1 MITLKNL
8 EEGLSWIEDR
18 WGKLADSTRTI
29 FSRYFNDNLDDEEFL
44 AAAFYVICH
53 YDFMPSPSK
62 FVEYIQG
69 SKEAKALQEWQLIV
83 QSSGRP
89 DPDLSYLS
97 GRGRIALKAIAGI
110 RAVAQ
115 GSIDTRSGMSELQR
129 LEKKFVA
136 VYLRC
141 SAQDR
146 RTLSQVESPVS
157 EPSVDE
163 EGAKEPS
170 APPEGW
176 FENQMRILA
185 SRKAMVKKTVL
196 HNGDMN

>member
-1 MITLKNL
+1 MIDVKTL
-8 EEGLSWIEDR
+8 EQGLGWIEDR

-29 FSRYFNDNLDDEEFL
+29 FSRYFNDNLNDEEFL
-44 AAAFYVICH
+44 AATFYVICH

-62 FVEYIQG
+62 FVEHIQG

-83 QSSGRP
+83 QSSSRP

-97 GRGRIALKAIAGI
+97 DRGRIALKAIAGI
-110 RAVAQ
+110 RTVAQ
-115 GSIDTRSGMSELQR
+115 ASSDTRSGMSEVQR

-136 VYLRC
+136 VYLQC

-146 RTLSQVESPVS
+146 RTLSQSESQESEVS
-157 EPSVDE
+157 VVE
-163 EGAKEPS
+163 EGVKEPS
-170 APPEGW
+170 PAPKGW

-185 SRKAMVKKTVL
+185 ARKAMVKEEEAEL
-196 HNGDMN
+196 PF

>member
-1 MITLKNL
+1 
-8 EEGLSWIEDR
+8 
-18 WGKLADSTRTI
+18 
-29 FSRYFNDNLDDEEFL
+29 
-44 AAAFYVICH
+44 VICH

-97 GRGRIALKAIAGI
+97 DRGQIALKAIAGI

-115 GSIDTRSGMSELQR
+115 ASSDTRSGMSELQR

-136 VYLRC
+136 VYLQC

-163 EGAKEPS
+163 GDAKESS

-185 SRKAMVKKTVL
+185 SRKAMVKEAEESEL
-196 HNGDMN
+196 PF